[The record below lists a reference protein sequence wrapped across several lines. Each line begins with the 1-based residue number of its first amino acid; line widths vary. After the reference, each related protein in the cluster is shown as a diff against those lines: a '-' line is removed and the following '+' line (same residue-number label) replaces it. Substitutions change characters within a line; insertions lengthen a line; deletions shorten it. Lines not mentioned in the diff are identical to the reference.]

1 MKWELSVVALLAT
14 LTVAAPA
21 PQQKAADDVNNAA
34 NNGQGGLEAA
44 AKAEAAVLLT
54 ENGDV
59 GAVDEGEDF
68 EDAVQKIVDSGNED
82 DVDTLELAGID
93 VDEVVDGAAQG
104 NQNNQNA
111 NKANQN
117 ANKNAN

>member
-1 MKWELSVVALLAT
+1 MKWEFSIVALLAT
-14 LTVAAPA
+14 LAVAAPA

-34 NNGQGGLEAA
+34 NNGQGGIEAA

-54 ENGDV
+54 ENGDA

-82 DVDTLELAGID
+82 DVETLETAGID
-93 VDEVVDGAAQG
+93 VDEVVGDAGQG
-104 NQNNQNA
+104 NQGNQG
-111 NKANQN
+111 NQN
-117 ANKNAN
+117 ANKNGN